1 MKKLLV
7 LLALTLVSWGQDV
20 RFRALDIHVD
30 AGADALAVYQ
40 IEILA
45 KNALIAGVEGGEPEP
60 YKKPPYYDTKALQ
73 GGRIVLGAFTT
84 NDKAPRGKVRV
95 ARIHMMEQ
103 GNATYLAKVVVA
115 AKPGGARI
123 AAKVEVI
130 PVGEK
135 R

>member
-1 MKKLLV
+1 MC
-7 LLALTLVSWGQDV
+7 ARLTWTPDG
-20 RFRALDIHVD
+20 R
-30 AGADALAVYQ
+30 
-40 IEILA
+40 EILFSEMPGSRV
-45 KNALIAGVEGGEPEP
+45 LRVGLEGGEPEP
-60 YKKPPYYDTKALQ
+60 YKKPPYYDTKALE

-95 ARIHMMEQ
+95 ARIRMMEQ